1 MTLSDE
7 QIQDLLR
14 VGNPTDEECRLIR
27 MGWDAAIAEIRAQ
40 PVGWVDAGDVRVL
53 KHGNSVWLNP
63 DDEGQMIPVYL
74 AALEAKAMTEQDL
87 MTTIAAI
94 ITDMHRIEYDINDPM
109 RHCKGS
115 AKRLAGKILSDAAQQ
130 ARDALLVVNEIGYAQ
145 SRAESDAEAKP

>member
-1 MTLSDE
+1 
-7 QIQDLLR
+7 
-14 VGNPTDEECRLIR
+14 
-27 MGWDAAIAEIRAQ
+27 
-40 PVGWVDAGDVRVL
+40 
-53 KHGNSVWLNP
+53 
-63 DDEGQMIPVYL
+63 
-74 AALEAKAMTEQDL
+74 MTEQDL

-94 ITDMHRIEYDINDPM
+94 ITDMRRIEYDINDPM

>member
-1 MTLSDE
+1 
-7 QIQDLLR
+7 
-14 VGNPTDEECRLIR
+14 
-27 MGWDAAIAEIRAQ
+27 
-40 PVGWVDAGDVRVL
+40 
-53 KHGNSVWLNP
+53 
-63 DDEGQMIPVYL
+63 
-74 AALEAKAMTEQDL
+74 MTEQDL

-145 SRAESDAEAKP
+145 SRAESDAEANP

>member
-1 MTLSDE
+1 
-7 QIQDLLR
+7 
-14 VGNPTDEECRLIR
+14 
-27 MGWDAAIAEIRAQ
+27 
-40 PVGWVDAGDVRVL
+40 
-53 KHGNSVWLNP
+53 
-63 DDEGQMIPVYL
+63 
-74 AALEAKAMTEQDL
+74 MTEQDL

-145 SRAESDAEAKP
+145 SRAKSDAEANRAP